1 MSLEPRRTDKTTHT
15 DGKDTYPG
23 LLAFFKDQRIDRV
36 YGNGNREIG
45 SREIANLHYNRLSG
59 AVKAFLNA
67 SVHKLAEPHY
77 SGDAVDNIADQ
88 QAGGV
93 VS

>member
-1 MSLEPRRTDKTTHT
+1 
-15 DGKDTYPG
+15 
-23 LLAFFKDQRIDRV
+23 V

-88 QAGGV
+88 
-93 VS
+93 